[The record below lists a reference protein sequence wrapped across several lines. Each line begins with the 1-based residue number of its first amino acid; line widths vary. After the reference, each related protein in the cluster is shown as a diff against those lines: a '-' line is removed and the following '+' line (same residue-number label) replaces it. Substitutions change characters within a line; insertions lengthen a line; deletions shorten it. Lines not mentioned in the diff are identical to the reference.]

1 MKFDPKGVEAAKMMS
16 PISKPTS
23 KQTASGPLVIN
34 PVNVPMPLV
43 FLRHSISISMANPMQ
58 SMLIIMPN
66 APMDANR
73 KLPLKSRE
81 LPIKNTRTRIQA
93 TISRR
98 PREFV
103 RKFFKLIESMWRINL
118 HCVSGNESSD
128 IFFAYKKCTQNTFID
143 FQCRYHPDSVMPG
156 QLRGSQDV
164 DFYHLYFGVGCCYLV

>member
-1 MKFDPKGVEAAKMMS
+1 MKLEPKGVEAAKMMS

-34 PVNVPMPLV
+34 PVNVPIPLA
-43 FLRHSISISMANPMQ
+43 FLRHSISISMANPIQ
-58 SMLIIMPN
+58 SMLKIMPD

-81 LPIKNTRTRIQA
+81 LPIKKIRTRIQA

-103 RKFFKLIESMWRINL
+103 RKFFKLVESMWRINL
-118 HCVSGNESSD
+118 KCVSGDESSD
-128 IFFAYKKCTQNTFID
+128 IFSTYKKCTQNTFID
-143 FQCRYHPDSVMPG
+143 FQCRYHPDPVTPA

-164 DFYHLYFGVGCCYLV
+164 NFYHLYFGVGCCYLV